1 MKELEMSDLR
11 NLPYFLSMKL
21 LRTDRGMVM
30 HQKKYVMEVLKRFKV
45 LKSNPAAFPIKSNLK
60 LEKNGDE
67 DKVDATLFKQIVGS
81 LRYVRNS
88 RPDIGFSVGLVSRYM
103 DDLRVSHMQVTR
115 RIFRYLKGTL
125 NYGILFPRS
134 LDVNNVMITCYSY
147 ANWCGYELDQRSTTG
162 YFFQVFGAPISWCF
176 RKQPVVALS
185 SCEAEHILGSYA
197 TCQAIWIK

>member
-1 MKELEMSDLR
+1 MELGFTKCKTKYGVCVCVCVCVCVEKDITLISLYVDDLLVTSNNINNLVKFKQLMMKELEMSDLR

-103 DDLRVSHMQVTR
+103 DDLRVSHM
-115 RIFRYLKGTL
+115 
-125 NYGILFPRS
+125 
-134 LDVNNVMITCYSY
+134 
-147 ANWCGYELDQRSTTG
+147 
-162 YFFQVFGAPISWCF
+162 
-176 RKQPVVALS
+176 
-185 SCEAEHILGSYA
+185 
-197 TCQAIWIK
+197 